1 MSADTTA
8 RSRSG
13 APRAHGAGFVLDVRS
28 LGRAPGSMR
37 ELRRTVT
44 TTEQFGLDL
53 IGVPVGAEVELD
65 LRLQS
70 VSEGVLVTGT
80 LDAPVVGECARCLE
94 QFTDTVQLSLTEL
107 FVYPDSVTDQTS
119 GDDEIYRMSDD
130 LIDLE
135 PLVVDQLGLELPL
148 QPLCSPDCQG
158 CAPSAVFGWRLR
170 DPITGMRYL
179 IPAGPGWRNSPPDR
193 PAAAAPT
200 RVRPPENLPPIQH
213 VTVQRRT
220 SRGRSQAPDV
230 PFQYPVAAQ
239 PVEGR
244 RPHPDHLPEP
254 GLW

>member
-158 CAPSAVFGWRLR
+158 LCPECGVRMAIAGSDHGHEILDPRWAGLAKFAPGSPGSGSPDEGAATGEPSA
-170 DPITGMRYL
+170 DT
-179 IPAGPGWRNSPPDR
+179 ARNS
-193 PAAAAPT
+193 T
-200 RVRPPENLPPIQH
+200 EEN
-213 VTVQRRT
+213 
-220 SRGRSQAPDV
+220 
-230 PFQYPVAAQ
+230 
-239 PVEGR
+239 
-244 RPHPDHLPEP
+244 
-254 GLW
+254 